1 MKKKGVQGG
10 GLVYFFGLDGR
21 WVAAAVVISLLNDFT
36 LNLNNFHIIQYKE
49 LIFCFKTDLGQYN
62 LPTKFQVILR
72 KSDFS
77 SSSPSSSFWVVLVV
91 WVVPEGVERWNL
103 GDLFFF
109 AQIEVLWKKLEL
121 FSLNKNFA
129 LIL

>member
-1 MKKKGVQGG
+1 MSESVRFSFFHTASVCHGLTFYEKKGVQGG

-91 WVVPEGVERWNL
+91 WVVPEVVER
-103 GDLFFF
+103 
-109 AQIEVLWKKLEL
+109 
-121 FSLNKNFA
+121 
-129 LIL
+129 